1 LPGVSKN
8 SYNIVGYYE
17 RGGFSGRLAYNYRS
31 SFVNSTT
38 ANFGDGSY
46 GQSYGQIDASFGY
59 DINDHIG
66 LTLEGLNLDNS
77 VVRTQNDAGYGRGY
91 ENIGR
96 RYTFGVR
103 ARF

>member
-1 LPGVSKN
+1 
-8 SYNIVGYYE
+8 
-17 RGGFSGRLAYNYRS
+17 
-31 SFVNSTT
+31 
-38 ANFGDGSY
+38 
-46 GQSYGQIDASFGY
+46 
-59 DINDHIG
+59 
-66 LTLEGLNLDNS
+66 LEGLNLDNS